1 VEKPIYFSAHA
12 KLRMLRRGA
21 EEYEVIYAIRSVQWE
36 PAKRGKFHAY
46 AQFDFGKLSPID

>member
-1 VEKPIYFSAHA
+1 
-12 KLRMLRRGA
+12 MLRRGA